1 MNKLKITLSRDTDED
16 FKKNESESKL
26 KVVK

>member
-1 MNKLKITLSRDTDED
+1 MNKLKISLSKDADDD
-16 FKKNESESKL
+16 FKKIESESKL